1 MLHIQTGKQKNTVKL
16 ILSAIVFFITFAIT
30 MRELSFRSTDFQA
43 HLDFALNIRK
53 ECLKIT
59 TSVSDFSFQLTYPL
73 WHILVNVCYKISR
86 FIFGT
91 GMSPSYSAA
100 FVTGLVNVC
109 TYLIIT
115 KILSLYACARAEW
128 IAFGLCFV
136 EPVYI
141 PGLMDDFSFF
151 AQGSPVIWHNPTN
164 MIVKPFALAGFFL
177 IIQHLR
183 KIQDGSGVSRKE
195 SFGLSA
201 VIFLSV
207 LAKPSFFQ
215 GFVPALGVYI
225 LAQLCRTKFRL
236 FREYCLL
243 CSCFIPGFLIILGQF
258 VISFLYVKSGQ
269 GIGIGW
275 LEVAKAY
282 YPYPLLQLFLVLA
295 FPICYILFFVRT
307 IGKTLEIRL
316 SVLYVLCAW
325 LEFALL
331 YEKGER
337 KFQGNFE
344 WAVCL
349 AYAVIW
355 TVASMLFF
363 KDRSSKSS
371 ENKGEKAKNIVLSL
385 IWLLHFLSG
394 LFFVW
399 KMFTVEK
406 LFF

>member
-1 MLHIQTGKQKNTVKL
+1 M
-16 ILSAIVFFITFAIT
+16 
-30 MRELSFRSTDFQA
+30 
-43 HLDFALNIRK
+43 
-53 ECLKIT
+53 
-59 TSVSDFSFQLTYPL
+59 
-73 WHILVNVCYKISR
+73 
-86 FIFGT
+86 
-91 GMSPSYSAA
+91 
-100 FVTGLVNVC
+100 
-109 TYLIIT
+109 
-115 KILSLYACARAEW
+115 
-128 IAFGLCFV
+128 
-136 EPVYI
+136 
-141 PGLMDDFSFF
+141 
-151 AQGSPVIWHNPTN
+151 
-164 MIVKPFALAGFFL
+164 
-177 IIQHLR
+177 
-183 KIQDGSGVSRKE
+183 
-195 SFGLSA
+195 
-201 VIFLSV
+201 
-207 LAKPSFFQ
+207 
-215 GFVPALGVYI
+215 
-225 LAQLCRTKFRL
+225 
-236 FREYCLL
+236 
-243 CSCFIPGFLIILGQF
+243 
-258 VISFLYVKSGQ
+258 
-269 GIGIGW
+269 
-275 LEVAKAY
+275 
-282 YPYPLLQLFLVLA
+282 FLVLA